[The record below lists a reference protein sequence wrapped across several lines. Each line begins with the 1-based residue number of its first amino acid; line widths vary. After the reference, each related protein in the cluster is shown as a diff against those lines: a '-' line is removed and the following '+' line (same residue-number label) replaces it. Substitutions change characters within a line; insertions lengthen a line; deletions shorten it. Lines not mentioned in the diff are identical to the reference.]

1 MTGNV
6 SSKVLLGPGV
16 VLCADVDVDGDAV
29 VAVVVVI
36 GVHLLSTA
44 VVDTEFCLEDVS
56 S

>member
-16 VLCADVDVDGDAV
+16 VLCVDVDGDAV

-44 VVDTEFCLEDVS
+44 VVDTEFCLEDVPS
-56 S
+56 

>member
-29 VAVVVVI
+29 VAVVVI
-36 GVHLLSTA
+36 GAHLLSTA
-44 VVDTEFCLEDVS
+44 LVDTAFCLEDVS

>member
-44 VVDTEFCLEDVS
+44 LVETAFCLEDVS